1 MSTRPVFRGD
11 SRDMSALE
19 AYERELRTWE
29 VVCEREGLLEDIA
42 LVKAAE
48 EKLTKEGIIL
58 VKNHGATMLFG
69 SGVPDSSHGVDGQG
83 WLDWQTLDVY
93 LKVNGQWELVNSL
106 ASEASAGP
114 SGSPGADGAD
124 GADGAPGSV
133 WFEGTGVP
141 SAGLGIDGD
150 FYLDDATGDVYQKVG
165 GAWGIV
171 ANIQGADGADG
182 APGSVWFEGTGPPSA
197 GLGIDGDFYLDD
209 ANGDV
214 YQKAAGVWSVVA
226 NILGPTGPAGADGAD
241 GQGVPTGGLTDEY
254 LAKINGTD
262 FNTEWRPFNQ
272 PKVWLGLAGTV
283 SQTLSGTITVLMRLE
298 RINTDSTVYSLASNE
313 ITISE
318 TGLYA
323 FSFHV
328 NIDTDS
334 SSPTTSTIQTS
345 VFLERDPGTGIW
357 AGIGP
362 SVFSSEYSVFQN
374 DMSTVLGS
382 FPVNITS
389 GDKIRLR
396 AKKFTGD
403 DDLAIRQ
410 TNTFLYITKLEAGG
424 PPAV

>member
-1 MSTRPVFRGD
+1 MDTRPVFRGD
-11 SRDMSALE
+11 PRDMSALE

-29 VVCEREGLLEDIA
+29 AEREQERLLEDIA

-69 SGVPDSSHGVDGQG
+69 NGVPDSSHGVDGQG

-165 GAWGIV
+165 GTWGIV

-182 APGSVWFEGTGPPSA
+182 APGSVWFEGTGPPAA

-241 GQGVPTGGLTDEY
+241 GQGVPIGGSTDEY

-262 FNTEWRPFNQ
+262 FNTEWRPFQ
-272 PKVWLGLAGTV
+272 LLKLLRLDAGTSV
-283 SQTLSGTITVLMRLE
+283 QSFVGTIVIPWTFITINVGGPWISVDSSTEMTILEDGIYMLGFHIDVGTFSSTMTESTVRIAARWQRDNGTGFASIGHNVQIAEDSEFMFNQTLTV
-298 RINTDSTVYSLASNE
+298 
-313 ITISE
+313 
-318 TGLYA
+318 A
-323 FSFHV
+323 FPQQLF
-328 NIDTDS
+328 NGD
-334 SSPTTSTIQTS
+334 
-345 VFLERDPGTGIW
+345 
-357 AGIGP
+357 
-362 SVFSSEYSVFQN
+362 
-374 DMSTVLGS
+374 VLR
-382 FPVNITS
+382 VQLQ
-389 GDKIRLR
+389 KV
-396 AKKFTGD
+396 AGD
-403 DDLAIRQ
+403 DMLQIFQR
-410 TNTFLYITKLEAGG
+410 NTLMWIHKLEPAG
-424 PPAV
+424 PPVV